1 MIITERGKPV
11 ARLMPIRPTIEQRM
25 EELVEAGL
33 LDWNGQTLEPWV
45 PEVKAR
51 GERTV
56 AELLLEDRE

>member
-11 ARLMPIRPTIEQRM
+11 ARLMPIRPTVEQRM

-33 LDWNGQTLEPWV
+33 LDWNGQALEPWV

>member
-33 LDWNGQTLEPWV
+33 LDWNGQALEPWV
-45 PEVKAR
+45 PEVKTR

>member
-33 LDWNGQTLEPWV
+33 LDWNGQALEPWV

>member
-1 MIITERGKPV
+1 
-11 ARLMPIRPTIEQRM
+11 M

-33 LDWNGQTLEPWV
+33 LDWNGQALEPWV